1 MFLKTEIE
9 ISLILAMKDIII
21 TLKRLFIRYFLLTS
35 NPNNRIKSNPNNET
49 RNNRFS
55 SKDRPY

>member
-1 MFLKTEIE
+1 
-9 ISLILAMKDIII
+9 MKDIII
-21 TLKRLFIRYFLLTS
+21 TLKRLFIRYLLLTS